1 MLGRIYSDVLLDYT
15 SSRGDDDE
23 AGDHALHGT
32 DHGWLAE
39 EDDVQYGPDQEAHG
53 CTDVGVDDS
62 NGGIDVGCV
71 RISSIESGPPQPE

>member
-1 MLGRIYSDVLLDYT
+1 MQWSAWESGIKNRKMLGRIYSDVLLDYT

-39 EDDVQYGPDQEAHG
+39 EDDVQ
-53 CTDVGVDDS
+53 
-62 NGGIDVGCV
+62 
-71 RISSIESGPPQPE
+71 